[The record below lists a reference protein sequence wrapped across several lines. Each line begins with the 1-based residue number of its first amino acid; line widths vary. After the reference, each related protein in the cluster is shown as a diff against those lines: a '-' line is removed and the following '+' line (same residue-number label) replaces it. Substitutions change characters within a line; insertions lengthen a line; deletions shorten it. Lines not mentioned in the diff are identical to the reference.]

1 MSLPDPRARLL
12 DLAAARGDSL
22 VALSTML
29 GRNAAYL
36 NQWVRRGTPRVL
48 AERDRRVLCDYF
60 GVAETALGG
69 PATRTGWRVPRLDVA
84 ASAGPGAVNEA
95 EAVLG
100 AGVVA
105 PELARSLGLTEGR
118 ASVIRVR
125 GDSMAPGLM
134 DGDQLLV
141 DETAT
146 RPDARGGIYVIRLDG
161 ALLVKRVRRGR
172 GRLEV
177 SSDNPAAAPVGEG
190 TIEVIGRVVW
200 QMRAP
205 V

>member
-1 MSLPDPRARLL
+1 MEQVDPRRRLL

-22 VALSTML
+22 VALSAML
-29 GRNAAYL
+29 GRNQAYL
-36 NQWVRRGTPRVL
+36 QQWVRRGSPRVL
-48 AERDRRVLCDYF
+48 TERDRRALADYF

-69 PATRTGWRVPRLDVA
+69 PVTRAGWRVPRLDVT
-84 ASAGPGAVNEA
+84 ASAGPGAHNED
-95 EAVLG
+95 EVLLG

-134 DGDQLLV
+134 DGDRLLV

-146 RPDARGGIYVIRLDG
+146 RPDARGGIYVVRLDG
-161 ALLVKRVRRGR
+161 VLLVKRVRRGR

-177 SSDNPAAAPVGEG
+177 TSDNPAAAPVGDG
-190 TIEVIGRVVW
+190 VPEVIGRVVW